1 MGETVLRFSTKADP
15 FRRYRVSVVI
25 PTYRRDDLLGQA
37 IQSAL
42 AQMQVD
48 EYEIVILDNANS
60 PGTLEAT
67 ERICAGTNRAVSLY
81 QNPSNLGMWGNMN
94 LGLKVAKGEWVLILS
109 DDDLLLPSAI
119 EDFTGLGNQVTDKVW
134 VLAGMT
140 RMLYEYSGDR
150 VPILR
155 PKISSSVVAPIA
167 HQFLSQDGIRQFVSD
182 FDLVDTPKLC
192 STFFHRERI
201 LEIGGFDPGF
211 FGYADLELILRVHRF
226 QGLYICGKLFGEYR
240 LYGGNASERN
250 RFWDTYAVD
259 AGHKLVNTY
268 LRGDTVLQR
277 TRTQKIQDSYFYH
290 LIVAKMTATERST
303 VASDVLS
310 RIGASNRAA
319 GYLLRHRV
327 LLHLLAKIRSL
338 SRPVIRNLA
347 LLIGS
352 SANTSTRE

>member
-1 MGETVLRFSTKADP
+1 M
-15 FRRYRVSVVI
+15 
-25 PTYRRDDLLGQA
+25 LGQA

-167 HQFLSQDGIRQFVSD
+167 HQFLLRTESD
-182 FDLVDTPKLC
+182 SLC
-192 STFFHRERI
+192 PI
-201 LEIGGFDPGF
+201 L
-211 FGYADLELILRVHRF
+211 
-226 QGLYICGKLFGEYR
+226 
-240 LYGGNASERN
+240 
-250 RFWDTYAVD
+250 T
-259 AGHKLVNTY
+259 
-268 LRGDTVLQR
+268 
-277 TRTQKIQDSYFYH
+277 
-290 LIVAKMTATERST
+290 
-303 VASDVLS
+303 
-310 RIGASNRAA
+310 
-319 GYLLRHRV
+319 
-327 LLHLLAKIRSL
+327 
-338 SRPVIRNLA
+338 
-347 LLIGS
+347 
-352 SANTSTRE
+352 